1 MGYTYVTCSQT
12 VGEVDTDMVPV
23 SNDLTASVGGDVEGS
38 SVEDPYR

>member
-1 MGYTYVTCSQT
+1 M
-12 VGEVDTDMVPV
+12 GEVDTDMVPV